1 MTPWSVIDTV
11 ILIKDDKILPKLQ
24 QQICNPQQK
33 TNIHRLIWILINN
46 ESLKYGNF
54 VIMFEPSKRG
64 PSRPSITSAKGPICL
79 ERP

>member
-1 MTPWSVIDTV
+1 M
-11 ILIKDDKILPKLQ
+11 LIKDDKILPKLQ

-33 TNIHRLIWILINN
+33 KTDIHRLISWILINN

-54 VIMFEPSKRG
+54 VIMFSEPSKRG